1 MSGKD
6 GAGSPIGEG
15 NRSGLEEAVGG
26 RTGIKGRIA
35 HGLTDTDVQIITLG
49 FDGTPGAIRRFQ
61 NKEQLAILIGLLN
74 PSLFFQKSVGICDSI
89 RNGDYG
95 NIAAQ
100 GGVFWHI
107 QLDCT
112 AIAQGIAVISGQGMF
127 IDLRTVNGKR
137 TRRVICFFSMIQ
149 QIGV

>member
-1 MSGKD
+1 MSGKN

-74 PSLFFQKSVGICDSI
+74 PSLFFQK
-89 RNGDYG
+89 
-95 NIAAQ
+95 A
-100 GGVFWHI
+100 
-107 QLDCT
+107 
-112 AIAQGIAVISGQGMF
+112 
-127 IDLRTVNGKR
+127 
-137 TRRVICFFSMIQ
+137 
-149 QIGV
+149 